1 MEKIIITVLVIIVLG
16 LLGYLIYTLVSPQQ
30 QPIQPTQIIVQPT
43 SWWNDWWGYEPRYP
57 GYWRPDYPH
66 HGGNYPK
73 PPKPTPEP
81 KPEPPKPAPEPK
93 PMPPKPAP
101 NPTPD
106 PLKPI
111 GPIPVEPIQPIVP
124 KPIPVEGFADCNSWK
139 EFN

>member
-1 MEKIIITVLVIIVLG
+1 MEKVIISILVIIVLG

-30 QPIQPTQIIVQPT
+30 QPSQPTQIIVQPT

-66 HGGNYPK
+66 HGGDRPI
-73 PPKPTPEP
+73 
-81 KPEPPKPAPEPK
+81 PPKPAPEPK

-111 GPIPVEPIQPIVP
+111 GPIPVAPIQPIVP

-139 EFN
+139 ELSY